1 MDEANV
7 FAGVVDEAN
16 VFAGVDATSIPIVIN
31 LFILI
36 LVLKK
41 KRGLPVSVFGGSL
54 KWFACRPVVTSTRVV
69 DSHNFC
75 CLRGK

>member
-1 MDEANV
+1 MGWEMVDEANVFAGVVDEANV

-36 LVLKK
+36 PVLKK
-41 KRGLPVSVFGGSL
+41 KRVIYQYQCSEVP
-54 KWFACRPVVTSTRVV
+54 
-69 DSHNFC
+69 
-75 CLRGK
+75 